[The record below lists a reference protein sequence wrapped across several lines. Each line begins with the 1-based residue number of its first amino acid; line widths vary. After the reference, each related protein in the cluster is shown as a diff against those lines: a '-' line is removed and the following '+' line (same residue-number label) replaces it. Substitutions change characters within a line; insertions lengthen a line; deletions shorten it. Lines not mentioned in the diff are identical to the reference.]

1 VLSGVDFKV
10 PVIIR
15 SVVFNC
21 ASILFT
27 CALFLQTGQQYPAV
41 KYTRASPATHRVCA
55 FAPQLVPA
63 SLCIMLFL
71 VFNFCRNFSMCC
83 LKVRDESRV
92 TPIIYIYI
100 VYFFLVGAC
109 VRIYK
114 ILQRNATFLLVTLF
128 FYLH

>member
-1 VLSGVDFKV
+1 VLRGVDFKV

-92 TPIIYIYI
+92 TPI